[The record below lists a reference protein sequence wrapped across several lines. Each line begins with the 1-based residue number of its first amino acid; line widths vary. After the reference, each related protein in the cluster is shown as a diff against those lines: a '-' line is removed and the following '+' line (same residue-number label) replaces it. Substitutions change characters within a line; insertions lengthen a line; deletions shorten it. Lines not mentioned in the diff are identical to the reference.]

1 MTSSR
6 PTAIVSGTTA
16 SSSAMNTALGIA
28 GGFYVVSQL
37 APSAVASIS
46 ANSVFTSAAWAYR
59 IIGDLNCSAGGVL
72 TFNLRAAGAD
82 ITTAASYKTNGSVL
96 NSGAV
101 AAWQFSTTY
110 WQIGSTGA
118 ESISFDMMIYR
129 PYETAVTRAT
139 WLAGNGT
146 GLNQWAAAGSQTS
159 VATADGFSIGITSG
173 TMTGDIAIH
182 AVRGDK

>member
-16 SSSAMNTALGIA
+16 SSSAINTALGIA

-37 APSAVASIS
+37 APSGVASIS

-59 IIGDLNCSAGGVL
+59 IIGDVSCSTGGSLN
-72 TFNLRAAGAD
+72 FNLRASGAD
-82 ITTAASYKTNGSVL
+82 ISTAASYKTNGSVL
-96 NSGAV
+96 NGGAV
-101 AAWQFSTTY
+101 GAWQYSTTY
-110 WQIGSTGA
+110 WQIASSGA
-118 ESISFDMMIYR
+118 ESISFDIMLYR
-129 PYETAVTRAT
+129 PFETAVTRAT

-146 GLNQWAAAGSQTS
+146 SLNQWAAAGSQTT
-159 VATADGFSIGITSG
+159 ATTADGFTIGITGG
-173 TMTGDIAIH
+173 TFTGDIAIH